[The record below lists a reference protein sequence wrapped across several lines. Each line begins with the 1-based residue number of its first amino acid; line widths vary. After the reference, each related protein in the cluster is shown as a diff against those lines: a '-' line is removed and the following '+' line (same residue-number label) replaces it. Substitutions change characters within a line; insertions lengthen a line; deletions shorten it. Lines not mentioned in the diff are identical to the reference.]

1 MKKWALN
8 GMQNSILH
16 CIFSK
21 TTKLFLFSSS
31 MFLRVFSGAEKAKRD
46 VKTEMATVEAN
57 QNGFLKEI
65 DNFGTIETS
74 LQFII

>member
-21 TTKLFLFSSS
+21 TTNLFLFSPS
-31 MFLRVFSGAEKAKRD
+31 MFSRVFLGGEKAKRD
-46 VKTEMATVEAN
+46 VKIEMATVEASR
-57 QNGFLKEI
+57 NGFLKEI

-74 LQFII
+74 SQFIL